1 MMFSHLHQKH
11 LLEGKQVQSYT
22 LLLKINK
29 CQTILDIFLMD
40 SQVSPSLLSLKIIF
54 YIMKFDMEIRLIK
67 LMLELSFML

>member
-11 LLEGKQVQSYT
+11 LLEGKQVQS
-22 LLLKINK
+22 LKITK
-29 CQTILDIFLMD
+29 CQTILDIFMMD